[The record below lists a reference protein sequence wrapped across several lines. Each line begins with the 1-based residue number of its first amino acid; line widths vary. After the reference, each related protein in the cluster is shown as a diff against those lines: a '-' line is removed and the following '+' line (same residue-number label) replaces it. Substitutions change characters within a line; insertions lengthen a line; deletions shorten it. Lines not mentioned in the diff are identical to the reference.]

1 MTTRH
6 AFLLTAAFTFFACG
20 VDPETYRVL
29 DTTQGFWDASRDGDI
44 TMAQSYVAEG
54 ALASIEPR
62 DDGKPPF
69 DEYRLGDVEVSGN
82 QATVETHVTG
92 VNGSAAVEADFQT
105 VLVKE
110 NGIWWI
116 DLDRTTGGI
125 LESIMGETMAA
136 MGEAMEEAMGE
147 AMQEMVNGMQKSM
160 EEMAASMEKGAQ
172 RR

>member
-1 MTTRH
+1 MKTRQML
-6 AFLLTAAFTFFACG
+6 AMAAVGVLIACG

-29 DTTQGFWDASRDGDI
+29 DTAEGFWDASQNGEVDV
-44 TMAQSYVAEG
+44 AQSYVAEG
-54 ALASIEPR
+54 AMASLER
-62 DDGKPPF
+62 REDGSAPF
-69 DEYRLGDVEVSGN
+69 EEYSLGKVEVDGN
-82 QATVETHVTG
+82 SATVETHIKG
-92 VNGSAAVEADFQT
+92 INGPAAVEAEFQT
-105 VLVKE
+105 VLVRD

-147 AMQEMVNGMQKSM
+147 AMQEMVDGMQKSM
-160 EEMAASMEKGAQ
+160 EEMASKMNKGGQ